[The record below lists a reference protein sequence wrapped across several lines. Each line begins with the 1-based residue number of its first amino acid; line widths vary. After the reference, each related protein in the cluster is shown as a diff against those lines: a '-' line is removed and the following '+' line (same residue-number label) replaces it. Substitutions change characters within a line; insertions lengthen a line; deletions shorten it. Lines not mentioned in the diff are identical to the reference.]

1 MTEYI
6 DPNLQAY
13 LVSDLNAKKMMLRE
27 TKKILESKSIQFW
40 IDSVYHHGYHWS
52 LKETSHDLINYYFYR
67 KSINISSSLFFQ
79 YCSAGW
85 QVAIALITVGFAI
98 VIALYGPVVF
108 GSVNLTRGME
118 VATKFLEFI
127 LPIKYEGKPAEEK
140 VNN

>member
-13 LVSDLNAKKMMLRE
+13 LVSDAKKMMLRE

-67 KSINISSSLFFQ
+67 KSINISSSLFF
-79 YCSAGW
+79 S
-85 QVAIALITVGFAI
+85 IAV
-98 VIALYGPVVF
+98 
-108 GSVNLTRGME
+108 RD
-118 VATKFLEFI
+118 
-127 LPIKYEGKPAEEK
+127 GKSQSL
-140 VNN
+140 